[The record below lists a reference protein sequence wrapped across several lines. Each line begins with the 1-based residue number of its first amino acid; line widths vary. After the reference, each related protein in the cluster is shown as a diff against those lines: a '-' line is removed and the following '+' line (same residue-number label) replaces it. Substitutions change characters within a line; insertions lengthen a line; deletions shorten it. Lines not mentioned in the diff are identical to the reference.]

1 MHGKDRVSK
10 KYNELEKK
18 SLATMARERAMTYGI
33 SNASIEELLAVILG
47 GNVPDET
54 MNQLLTVGIVK
65 ISTLTV
71 EELTKLQG
79 ITKQKA
85 LKLVAAFGLAFK
97 LASTSSVSR
106 PRIKGP
112 EDAATLVMDEM
123 RHLDREHFCT
133 LLLNTKHEV
142 LAKETV
148 SIGTLNTSVVHP
160 RELFKFAVKRSAAAL
175 ILVHNHPSGDPTPS
189 REDREITTRLKEA
202 GAIIGIE
209 ILDHIIIGD
218 NKFVSFKEK
227 ALLT

>member
-1 MHGKDRVSK
+1 MHGKEREPKNYTVQ
-10 KYNELEKK
+10 EKK

-33 SNASIEELLAVILG
+33 SNASIEELLAIILG
-47 GNVPDET
+47 GSVPDET
-54 MNQLLTVGIVK
+54 MNQLLTEGIVK

-85 LKLVAAFGLAFK
+85 VKLIAAFGLAFK
-97 LASTSSVSR
+97 LASTSPVNR
-106 PRIKGP
+106 PIIKCP
-112 EDAATLVMDEM
+112 KDAATLVMEEM
-123 RHLDREHFCT
+123 RHLDREHFCA
-133 LLLNTKHEV
+133 LLLNTKHQV

-148 SIGTLNTSVVHP
+148 SIGTLNSSMVHP

-189 REDREITTRLKEA
+189 REDREITMRLREA

-209 ILDHIIIGD
+209 VLDHIIIGD
-218 NKFVSFKEK
+218 NKFASFKEM